1 MNKTGKNRFFTD
13 IIHRIMPAA
22 FAIVLALSPVAAY
35 VATASE
41 SGSTEPEKTSE
52 ELPAVYI
59 TTEDG
64 KKIDSK
70 EEYLTA
76 EMRMTLP
83 ERFAEYENDYT
94 TEEGSTIK
102 IRCRGNTSF
111 YTRLLGKGRKYSY
124 RIKLDSKA
132 DLLGMGKSKHW
143 VLIAN
148 FFDVTNMRNKLTYDL
163 SGRMG
168 LTYTRSRWVTVYING
183 EYRGIYTLCENVRI
197 ASGRV
202 NIPDW
207 EDRAESVAKTIARI
221 ENLDDEDK
229 DSLIDRMTDDL
240 SWITTGEFDG
250 YLISDY
256 CDISD
261 YNIDSGYLIELNSR
275 MDGDTT
281 KFRTDKKVPLEIKS
295 PKALSTNTEMYDY
308 VKGLIADF
316 EEAVYS
322 DDFRTSDGRHYSE
335 LCDMQSLI
343 DYYLVFN
350 LFKNCEFGWLS
361 VYLYIDNGKI
371 YFGPCW
377 DFDGGCGNQV
387 TLYSGWFRYDSWFNI
402 DGRAGWW
409 KELCGDP
416 YFVAELSDRWFE
428 IRPLIDEM
436 LDAMP
441 LYHDYIKAESDNDS
455 KKYGMP
461 KNWYMTNK
469 RATDFESEYQTLFE
483 WLNNR
488 IAWLDKQ
495 FSKRDPNIEK
505 CGIKQTDALTI
516 DVLSDGSESVP
527 TNNASIGEYPTDY
540 IIKAN
545 ESGDLRLSVGLS
557 SNSDKSVSVYVN
569 GKFALHTVLNKDVKN
584 ELTIPAEYLDR
595 RENGLNVVFLSL
607 SDSSGKSDGSAYISL
622 RARTAGAAEDGE
634 CVVKLSGN
642 DTVICEKGSS
652 ITLPKISLCENG
664 YSCIGWTDGESTY
677 AFGDAYSVNENGFL
691 YPKWVR
697 NELFPDHGSKSAAL
711 PTPPVTTATATAG
724 TTDVPTTEVP
734 ATELPKPVSSA
745 DTSITDVPAT
755 TENGGGKYF
764 WNIWDIDILDVVRII
779 AGTCAVFTAVLLA
792 VLIVKYKKQR

>member
-1 MNKTGKNRFFTD
+1 MNKTGKYRFFSD
-13 IIHRIMPAA
+13 IIHRVLPVFFAA
-22 FAIVLALSPVAAY
+22 VLALSPATY
-35 VATASE
+35 VSTASE
-41 SGSTEPEKTSE
+41 SDNTDPEKTSE
-52 ELPAVYI
+52 ELPTVYI

-76 EMRMTLP
+76 GMRMTLP
-83 ERFAEYENDYT
+83 ESFAEYENDYT
-94 TEEGSTIK
+94 TDEGSTIK

-111 YTRLLGKGRKYSY
+111 YTRLLGRGRKYSY

-163 SGRMG
+163 AGRMG

-207 EDRAESVAKTIARI
+207 EDRAENVAKTIARI
-221 ENLDDEDK
+221 ENFSDEDK
-229 DSLIDRMTDDL
+229 DSLINRMTDDL
-240 SWITTGEFDG
+240 SWITTGEFYG

-261 YNIDSGYLIELNSR
+261 YDIDSGYLIELNSR

-281 KFRTDKKVPLEIKS
+281 KFKTGKKVPLEIKS

-316 EEAVYS
+316 EEAIYS
-322 DDFRTSDGRHYSE
+322 DDFCTSDGRHYSE

-361 VYLYIDNGKI
+361 IYLYIDNGKI

-387 TLYSGWFRYDSWFNI
+387 TLYSEWYRYDSWFNI

-416 YFVAELSDRWFE
+416 YFVAECADRWFE
-428 IRPLIDEM
+428 IRPLVDEM

-469 RATDFESEYQTLFE
+469 RATDFESEYQTLLS
-483 WLNNR
+483 WLGNR
-488 IAWLDKQ
+488 ITWLDEQ
-495 FSKRDPNIEK
+495 FSLRDPNIEK

-516 DVLSDGSESVP
+516 EVSSVDLE
-527 TNNASIGEYPTDY
+527 TISKNSVSIGEYPTDY

-545 ESGDLRLSVGLS
+545 ENRDLRLSVGLS
-557 SNSDKSVSVYVN
+557 SDSDKHVSVYVN
-569 GKFALHTVLNKDVKN
+569 GKLAVQAILNKEEKT

-595 RENGLNVVFLSL
+595 RENGLNVVYFVLT
-607 SDSSGKSDGSAYISL
+607 DSSGKSDGAAYISL
-622 RARTAGAAEDGE
+622 RARTAGVAEDGE
-634 CVVKLSGN
+634 CVVKLSGAA
-642 DTVICEKGSS
+642 TVICEKGS
-652 ITLPKISLCENG
+652 IIKLPTISVYESG

-677 AFGDAYSVNENGFL
+677 AFGDDYSVDENSFL
-691 YPKWVR
+691 YLKWVR
-697 NELFPDHGSKSAAL
+697 NELFPDHGSKSSAS
-711 PTPPVTTATATAG
+711 PTPPVTTAAETSG
-724 TTDVPTTEVP
+724 TTVP
-734 ATELPKPVSSA
+734 ATGTAPITEQPKPVTSA
-745 DTSITDVPAT
+745 DTSITDAPVT
-755 TENGGGKYF
+755 TEDGGKSF
-764 WNIWDIDILDVVRII
+764 WNIWDIDILDAVRII
-779 AGTCAVFTAVLLA
+779 AGTCAVFCAVLLA
-792 VLIVKYKKQR
+792 VLIVKYKKRR